1 MIPNYTKF
9 RVAFTKGKEDLY
21 PGEAGEAG
29 EGNDVERYDTRV
41 IIFNFDGNGRGGDFF
56 FCVMTC

>member
-21 PGEAGEAG
+21 PGEAGE
-29 EGNDVERYDTRV
+29 GNDVERYDTRV
-41 IIFNFDGNGRGGDFF
+41 ITFDFDGNGRGGDSFF
-56 FCVMTC
+56 GS